1 VAAIMQRLDTMAA
14 QQMQQLTQKMDSI
27 EQRMELKMSGIEQ
40 VGVHMRA
47 LSLACPSLIGF

>member
-1 VAAIMQRLDTMAA
+1 MQRLDTMAA